1 MNVVYIPRFQRAKN
15 TFYITFIIHNL
26 LLKRYG
32 CYVKRHSLGDKVHF
46 NRIEVIT

>member
-1 MNVVYIPRFQRAKN
+1 MLHRNPTRRPKWPSPQNEGPQV
-15 TFYITFIIHNL
+15 HNL

-32 CYVKRHSLGDKVHF
+32 CYVKRNSLGDKEHF